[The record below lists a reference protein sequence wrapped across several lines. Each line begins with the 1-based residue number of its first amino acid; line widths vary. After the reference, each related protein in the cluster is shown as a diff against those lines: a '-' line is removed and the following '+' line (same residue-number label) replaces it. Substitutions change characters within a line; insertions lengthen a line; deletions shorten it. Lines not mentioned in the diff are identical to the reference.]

1 MRKIRQ
7 RGISIIV
14 TLLVLT
20 IIMIIVFAV
29 GAQGIW
35 NLNYVNKDKYSKMA
49 TYAAE
54 ASLAVPL
61 VGFKKGLTGW
71 ATCSNSFNSP
81 NTYDAVERIGNY
93 FEVTDN
99 SAGTADTT
107 ASNGTVVKPG
117 MVYFLGHGL
126 ACNKTIHKMVG
137 VMVDAGTVA
146 QFDYALASGGAISF
160 NASVDLHGSLKCN
173 SNFSIN
179 AQTEILK
186 DNKGKGRVLVTG
198 QIQNGSK
205 WLKLDPTAAEHDCR
219 ARTGITGPSK
229 VSDASPKVA
238 NDTTDDTNPF
248 IVDGSTSPS
257 ATSGY
262 ETLPNPD
269 VTDIM
274 SASNLVTHSE
284 ENWSGD
290 LNLDGKVH
298 YFPNSSGTTG
308 IQITGLSG
316 KGTIVVGSYG
326 KPGILSFSHP
336 VDHEVN
342 IVAVDGGTGPD
353 WANSGTVGG
362 CKVYFQN
369 STTIHGLIY
378 SHGTITSNARFDVYG
393 SVISYK
399 GGSFVHNGAHS
410 VFTLSPLAVQC
421 PGFDAFFGGG
431 GAGSGTVTV
440 LSTQR
445 F

>member
-1 MRKIRQ
+1 MRKGKQ

-14 TLLVLT
+14 TLMVLT

-35 NLNYVNKDKYSKMA
+35 NLNFVNREKYSKMA

-61 VGFKKGLTGW
+61 VGFKKGYTGW
-71 ATCSNSFNSP
+71 ETCSSSFNNP
-81 NTYDAVERIGNY
+81 NIYDQVEGIGNY

-99 SAGTADTT
+99 SAGSTDRT
-107 ASNGTVVKPG
+107 ASNGVVVKPG

-126 ACNKTIHKMVG
+126 AMNKTIHKTVG
-137 VMVDAGTVA
+137 VMVDAGNSG
-146 QFDYALASGGAISF
+146 QFDYAIASGGTVSF
-160 NASVDLHGSLKCN
+160 NASVDIYGSLKCN

-179 AQTEILK
+179 AQTEVFK
-186 DNKGKGRVLVTG
+186 DSKSKGRVLVSG
-198 QIQNGSK
+198 QVQNGSK
-205 WLKLDPTAAEHDCR
+205 WLKLDSSAAAHDCR

-229 VSDASPKVA
+229 VSDASPLIA
-238 NDTTDDTNPF
+238 NDTTTETNPF

-257 ATSGY
+257 ATAGY

-269 VTDIM
+269 MTKIM
-274 SASNLVTHSE
+274 NSPNLVIHNE
-284 ENWSGD
+284 ENWSGTLD
-290 LNLDGKVH
+290 LDDKIH
-298 YFPNSSGTTG
+298 YFPNSSGTSG
-308 IQITGLSG
+308 IQITGMTG
-316 KGTIVVGSYG
+316 KGTIVAGSYG
-326 KPGILSFSHP
+326 KPGIISFSHP
-336 VDHEVN
+336 VDHQVN
-342 IVAVDGGTGPD
+342 IIAVDGGTGAN
-353 WANSGTVGG
+353 WAGNGTVGG
-362 CKVYFQN
+362 SKVYFQN
-369 STTIHGLIY
+369 ATTVYGLIY
-378 SHGTITSNARFDVYG
+378 SHGSITSNARFDVYG

-399 GGSFVHNGAHS
+399 NGSFVHNGAYS
-410 VFTLSPLAVQC
+410 KFTLQPLAVKC